1 MCLQEISLTALVLD
15 WAADSVL
22 IDRLASFNLEI
33 TLLHDASSVVADT
46 VAKLTW
52 CAGVTGNL
60 QPRKNVLY
68 TYPEMKLV

>member
-1 MCLQEISLTALVLD
+1 MCLQKISLTALVLD

-22 IDRLASFNLEI
+22 INGLASFNFEI

-52 CAGVTGNL
+52 LAGVAGNL
-60 QPRKNVLY
+60 QPRKNVF
-68 TYPEMKLV
+68 T